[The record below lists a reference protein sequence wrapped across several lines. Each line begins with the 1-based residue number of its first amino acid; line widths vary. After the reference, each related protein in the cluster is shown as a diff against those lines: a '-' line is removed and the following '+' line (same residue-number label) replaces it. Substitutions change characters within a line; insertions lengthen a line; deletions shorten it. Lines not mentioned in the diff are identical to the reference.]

1 MDFTFNIRTDSNA
14 DLPRQLLVNS
24 VNKQELRIK
33 MYNYVKLVQ
42 HLIMSSIQVSTYAR
56 YSRRLASFSM
66 QWVFTIVHHFVL
78 FCRPGTQNN
87 LLFLNAKANSNSTK
101 DRLCTSVAFGFKK
114 IAGFLQHLN
123 SDSVTPLLAAPCNG
137 TQGDVCCAWHHSL
150 RYII

>member
-24 VNKQELRIK
+24 VNKQELRIQ

-66 QWVFTIVHHFVL
+66 QWVWLCLLFTISCFSAGLALKTIYYFLTQKQTRIPPKIVSVHLSHSDL
-78 FCRPGTQNN
+78 RKLLDFCNTWIRTLSHPYWQHPAMAHRVMFAVPGT
-87 LLFLNAKANSNSTK
+87 T
-101 DRLCTSVAFGFKK
+101 R
-114 IAGFLQHLN
+114 
-123 SDSVTPLLAAPCNG
+123 
-137 TQGDVCCAWHHSL
+137 
-150 RYII
+150 

>member
-24 VNKQELRIK
+24 VNKQELRIQ

-66 QWVFTIVHHFVL
+66 QWVWLCLLFTISCFSAGLALKTIYYFLTQKQTRIPPKIVSVHLSHSDL
-78 FCRPGTQNN
+78 RKLLDFCNT
-87 LLFLNAKANSNSTK
+87 
-101 DRLCTSVAFGFKK
+101 
-114 IAGFLQHLN
+114 
-123 SDSVTPLLAAPCNG
+123 
-137 TQGDVCCAWHHSL
+137 
-150 RYII
+150 